1 MVYRVE
7 CRPLFRTVWSAA
19 ALRLGDKRFALAI
32 VFHVGGG
39 LGMRKVTPQ
48 PEMSTPSRVHKHGS
62 MGSCWL
68 PMVTGETAP
77 SRAPLKQFVR
87 SPPAPGRPGV
97 VALNQTVSGVH
108 CTTTGLFAGCMS
120 RGWFQHDVGPFW
132 NVAGGR
138 WDPTSKRRVVLDD
151 SMGRN
156 RTNRSSLWYTL
167 DGPQE
172 APNHR
177 RRSSPAAPPVARQG
191 LWKIHR
197 RHPSVSS
204 GPCFFSRCGDCGL
217 P

>member
-1 MVYRVE
+1 MVNRVE

-19 ALRLGDKRFALAI
+19 ALRLGNKRFALAI

-68 PMVTGETAP
+68 QMVTGETAP

-108 CTTTGLFAGCMS
+108 CTTTSLFAGCMS
-120 RGWFQHDVGPFW
+120 RVWFQHDVGPFW
-132 NVAGGR
+132 NVVGGR
-138 WDPTSKRRVVLDD
+138 WDPTF
-151 SMGRN
+151 
-156 RTNRSSLWYTL
+156 
-167 DGPQE
+167 QE
-172 APNHR
+172 A
-177 RRSSPAAPPVARQG
+177 
-191 LWKIHR
+191 
-197 RHPSVSS
+197 
-204 GPCFFSRCGDCGL
+204 CGVG
-217 P
+217 